1 MRTLSFSH
9 DGKMLASASE
19 DHFIDIAEVETGNC
33 VIAGLRPLLA
43 CLALHPAIPPAY
55 PTWTCLEISLLI

>member
-19 DHFIDIAEVETGNC
+19 DHFIDIAEVETGQC
-33 VIAGLRPLLA
+33 D
-43 CLALHPAIPPAY
+43 
-55 PTWTCLEISLLI
+55 SLLHQKGQIVLMFGSEKSFLR